1 MEIGTRAGVL
11 GQAAQAVGN
20 AFIGKGK
27 CFICV
32 VATGLI
38 QKKVKDGAT
47 DEDVANTL
55 TEQCKLYRVQ
65 EPAVCDGVIRL
76 FAPEV
81 VYIINNTNLT
91 PNEICSY
98 AFTDDCGDDFDR
110 KHDWTVE
117 LPPGPKPPVEP
128 EREPKAGAPR
138 LKLLQ
143 LSDTHVD
150 PHYKEG
156 SLADCELPLC
166 CRGTSGPANG
176 KRLAGKWGD
185 YGRCDAPVAL
195 LENTLQHI
203 AKEHPDLDGILWTGD
218 LQPHDIWNQTREE
231 SLSILRLTTD
241 MILRAFPGVPVFP
254 ALGNH
259 EAVPVNSFSPSTVTG
274 RLSMS
279 WLYDEVATQW
289 AHWLPANQS
298 GLVRRGA
305 FYSVLF
311 KPGLRVV
318 SINTNFCNDKN
329 WWLLLNSDDPDQ
341 ELHWLVE
348 ELQKAERA
356 GEKVLVVGHI
366 PPGTPECRSV
376 WSRNFDEILL
386 RYENT
391 VSGLFFG
398 HNHWD
403 EFQLFFDRAV
413 PDKLRPYAVAY
424 VSPSVT
430 PYEKPNPA
438 YRIYYVDGEHPDTTY
453 SVVDHDTW
461 TMDLKAAN
469 REGTPEWM
477 RLYSAAKAY
486 NLPSLTPSS
495 WTRLVRDM
503 ASNDALFDEFYKN
516 YYRDSAERPAC
527 DNQCRRKILCQ
538 QLQGRSRDTTPC
550 QLFLPLEVS
559 GKDVP
564 DLKETEV
571 VSPTTQKPQLPM
583 ASSPPPSSS
592 SSSTNPTAAIVFM
605 LLALISACGVHL

>member
-550 QLFLPLEVS
+550 QVCLGGWFEGKPGKFGNRWVGRPLLGIAQNTAQGVLGALGI
-559 GKDVP
+559 GKSKQSYLCNVP
-564 DLKETEV
+564 D
-571 VSPTTQKPQLPM
+571 
-583 ASSPPPSSS
+583 
-592 SSSTNPTAAIVFM
+592 N
-605 LLALISACGVHL
+605 